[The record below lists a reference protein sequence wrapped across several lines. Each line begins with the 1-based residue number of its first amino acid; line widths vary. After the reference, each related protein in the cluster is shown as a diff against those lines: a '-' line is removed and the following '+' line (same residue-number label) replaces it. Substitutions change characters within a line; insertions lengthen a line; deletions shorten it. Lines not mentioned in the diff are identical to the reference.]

1 MKKIIAIFPSDYDWS
16 SAVEDGLAFGIGAA
30 LCLRI
35 LPAMLRTV
43 RRVAGRFVPCHR
55 VDTPP
60 LPPNLRIFGQRH

>member
-30 LCLRI
+30 LCLRV
-35 LPAMLRTV
+35 LPAMFHAV
-43 RRVAGRFVPCHR
+43 RGAAARFVPFR
-55 VDTPP
+55 RLDTPP

>member
-35 LPAMLRTV
+35 LPAIFRTA
-43 RRVAGRFVPCHR
+43 RHAAGWFLPVARLDVPS
-55 VDTPP
+55 

>member
-35 LPAMLRTV
+35 LPAMFRAM
-43 RRVAGRFVPCHR
+43 RGAASRFLPSHR
-55 VDTPP
+55 LDTPS
-60 LPPNLRIFGQRH
+60 LSPNLRIFGQRH